1 MYNINIKIKLVNEN
15 CLPKYSTTQS
25 CCMDCFANLKDDVV
39 IKPGETKLIPLGFKL
54 ELPRGFYVDI
64 SPRSGLSIKNNIT
77 LENAVGKVDS
87 DFRDEVCALV
97 HNDAVTDF
105 VVTPIMKICQMMV
118 LEYPKIN
125 LVVVDD
131 IAKTNVEHKG
141 FGSTGN

>member
-1 MYNINIKIKLVNEN
+1 MYNINIKIKLLNEK

-25 CCMDCFANLKDDVV
+25 CCMDCFANINEDVK
-39 IKPGETKLIPLGFKL
+39 ISPNETKLIPLGFKL

-64 SPRSGLSIKNNIT
+64 SPRSGLAYKNNIT

-87 DFRDEVCALV
+87 DFRDEVCAIV
-97 HNDAVTDF
+97 HNEAPTDF
-105 VVTPIMKICQMMV
+105 VVTPTMKICQMMV
-118 LEYPKIN
+118 KEYPKVN
-125 LVVVDD
+125 LVVVED